1 MYPDPK
7 SRSQKLYDRALT
19 SLPGGNTRTTVF
31 MKPYPIYAARGEG
44 CRVFDVDGNEY
55 IDCINNFTSLI
66 HGHAHPALVAAA
78 TRQLALGSAFGLP
91 TESEI
96 DLAEL
101 LASRLP
107 SVEQVRFT
115 NSGTEAVMMA
125 LKAARA
131 FTGRPK
137 IAKCEG
143 AYHGSYDYAEVSLDP
158 TPEAWGRNA
167 PVSVAYAKG
176 TPDNVLADVVTIP
189 FNDAEAAVS
198 LIREHGAELA
208 CVLVDPMP
216 NRAGLA
222 PADKAYLEALRRVT
236 REVGALLIFDEVIT
250 FRLGYRGA
258 QGFWN
263 IDPDL
268 TTLGKIIG
276 GGFPVGAVGGKREF
290 MAVFDPS
297 SGKPALPHGGT
308 FSANPVT
315 MRAGIAAM
323 ELLDDAAFAR
333 LDTIGEAVRGGI
345 DDAFRRHGV
354 PGRTVGLGSLLK
366 IHFADRPVRDY
377 RSAYLTEQEAQ
388 RQAIFNRGLLNRGRA
403 GGGLRID
410 GIVDADDRSRYR
422 YHRHGGVG
430 CPRRGRGLGLT
441 AFPSSQTF
449 CQQERMSTKIDP
461 ITRSVVQHRLSSI
474 VKEMGEA
481 MLRTSYSQI
490 LNSSRD
496 FSLAICDTSGRL
508 IAQADHSRCMS
519 ARCPGRRW
527 WSRSGS
533 RTSRR
538 AT

>member
-1 MYPDPK
+1 MPFPVDCVRPKVDSMYPDRK
-7 SRSQKLYDRALT
+7 SVSRAMYDRALA

-44 CRVFDVDGNEY
+44 CRVWDLDGNEY

-66 HGHAHPALVAAA
+66 HGHAHPALAEAAR
-78 TRQLALGSAFGLP
+78 RQLTLGSAFGLP

-107 SVEQVRFT
+107 AVDQLRFAS
-115 NSGTEAVMMA
+115 SGTEAVMMA

-158 TPEAWGRNA
+158 PPEAWGRNA
-167 PVSVAYAKG
+167 PVSVAYARG

-198 LIREHGAELA
+198 LIREHGRELA

-216 NRAGLA
+216 NRAGLV
-222 PADKAYLEALRRVT
+222 PADRAYLEALRQVT

-250 FRLGYRGA
+250 FRVGYHGA
-258 QGFWN
+258 QGLWN
-263 IDPDL
+263 IEPDL
-268 TTLGKIIG
+268 TSLGKIIG
-276 GGFPVGAVGGKREF
+276 GGFPVGAVCGAKEF
-290 MAVFDPS
+290 MAVFDPRA
-297 SGKPALPHGGT
+297 GKPALPHGGT

-323 ELLDDAAFAR
+323 QLLDEAAFAR
-333 LDTIGEAVRGGI
+333 LDANGEAVRSGI
-345 DDAFRRHGV
+345 DAAFRRQEV

-377 RSAYLTEQEAQ
+377 RSAYLTEEEAK
-388 RQAIFNRGLLNRGRA
+388 RQTVFNQGLLNRGVLAA
-403 GGGLRID
+403 GYGLMALSTPMTDRDID
-410 GIVDADDRSRYR
+410 AIVEAAS
-422 YHRHGGVG
+422 GA
-430 CPRRGRGLGLT
+430 LGEV
-441 AFPSSQTF
+441 A
-449 CQQERMSTKIDP
+449 
-461 ITRSVVQHRLSSI
+461 
-474 VKEMGEA
+474 A
-481 MLRTSYSQI
+481 
-490 LNSSRD
+490 
-496 FSLAICDTSGRL
+496 
-508 IAQADHSRCMS
+508 
-519 ARCPGRRW
+519 
-527 WSRSGS
+527 
-533 RTSRR
+533 
-538 AT
+538 

>member
-1 MYPDPK
+1 MYPDTT
-7 SRSQKLYDRALT
+7 SNSQKLYDRALS

-55 IDCINNFTSLI
+55 IDCINNFTALI
-66 HGHAHPALVAAA
+66 HGHAHPLLVEAA
-78 TRQLALGSAFGLP
+78 TRQLALGTAFGLP

-96 DLAEL
+96 ELAEL

-107 SVEQVRFT
+107 SVDQLRFT

-176 TPDNVLADVVTIP
+176 TPDNVLADVITIP

-198 LIREHGAELA
+198 LLREHGSDLA

-222 PADKAYLEALRRVT
+222 PADKTYLEALRQVT
-236 REVGALLIFDEVIT
+236 REIGALLIFDEVIT

-258 QGFWN
+258 QGLWG

-276 GGFPVGAVGGKREF
+276 GGFPVGAVGGRKDV
-290 MAVFDPS
+290 MAVFDPRP
-297 SGKPALPHGGT
+297 GKPALPHGGT

-315 MRAGIAAM
+315 MRAGLVAM

-333 LDTIGEAVRGGI
+333 LEAIGEAVRSGI
-345 DDAFRRHGV
+345 NQAFRCHNV
-354 PGRTVGLGSLLK
+354 PGATVGLGSLLK
-366 IHFADRPVRDY
+366 IHFADRPIRDY
-377 RSAYLTEQEAQ
+377 RSAYPTEQEAK
-388 RQAIFNRGLLNRGRA
+388 RQAIFNRGLLNRGVLAA
-403 GGGLRID
+403 GYGLMALSTPMTDEDID
-410 GIVDADDRSRYR
+410 AIIAAASD
-422 YHRHGGVG
+422 
-430 CPRRGRGLGLT
+430 T
-441 AFPSSQTF
+441 
-449 CQQERMSTKIDP
+449 
-461 ITRSVVQHRLSSI
+461 
-474 VKEMGEA
+474 
-481 MLRTSYSQI
+481 
-490 LNSSRD
+490 
-496 FSLAICDTSGRL
+496 LAEV
-508 IAQADHSRCMS
+508 S
-519 ARCPGRRW
+519 A
-527 WSRSGS
+527 S
-533 RTSRR
+533 
-538 AT
+538 A

>member
-7 SRSQKLYDRALT
+7 SVSRNMYDRALA
-19 SLPGGNTRTTVF
+19 SLPGGNSRTTVY

-44 CRVFDVDGNEY
+44 CRIWDVDGNRY

-66 HGHAHPALVAAA
+66 HGYAHPALIEAA

-107 SVEQVRFT
+107 SVDQVRFT

-158 TPEAWGRNA
+158 APEAWGRNA

-189 FNDAEAAVS
+189 FNDTEAAVS
-198 LIREHGAELA
+198 LIREHGRDLA

-222 PADKAYLEALRRVT
+222 PADKVYLEALRQVT

-258 QGFWN
+258 QGLWD

-276 GGFPVGAVGGKREF
+276 GGFPVGAVGGHKEF
-290 MAVFDPS
+290 MAVFDPT

-315 MRAGIAAM
+315 MRAGLAAM
-323 ELLDDAAFAR
+323 ELLDEAAFAR
-333 LDTIGEAVRGGI
+333 LDATGEAVRTGI
-345 DDAFRRHGV
+345 DEAFRRTGV
-354 PGRTVGLGSLLK
+354 PGGTVGLGSLLK
-366 IHFADRPVRDY
+366 IHFTDRPIRDY
-377 RSAYLTEQEAQ
+377 RSAYPTEQEAR
-388 RQAIFNRGLLNRGRA
+388 RQVIFNRGLLNRGVLAA
-403 GGGLRID
+403 GYGLMALSTPMT
-410 GIVDADDRSRYR
+410 DADIDIIVAAASDALAE
-422 YHRHGGVG
+422 V
-430 CPRRGRGLGLT
+430 
-441 AFPSSQTF
+441 SS
-449 CQQERMSTKIDP
+449 ST
-461 ITRSVVQHRLSSI
+461 
-474 VKEMGEA
+474 
-481 MLRTSYSQI
+481 
-490 LNSSRD
+490 
-496 FSLAICDTSGRL
+496 
-508 IAQADHSRCMS
+508 
-519 ARCPGRRW
+519 
-527 WSRSGS
+527 
-533 RTSRR
+533 
-538 AT
+538 

>member
-7 SRSQKLYDRALT
+7 SASRATYDRALA

-44 CRVFDVDGNEY
+44 CRVWDLDGNEY

-66 HGHAHPALVAAA
+66 HGHAHPALVEAAK
-78 TRQLALGSAFGLP
+78 RQLALGSAFGLP
-91 TESEI
+91 TESEV

-101 LASRLP
+101 LASRLL
-107 SVEQVRFT
+107 SVDQVRFC

-158 TPEAWGRNA
+158 APEAWGRNT

-198 LIREHGAELA
+198 LVREHSRDLA

-222 PADKAYLEALRRVT
+222 PAEKGYLEALRRVT

-250 FRLGYRGA
+250 FRLGFGGA
-258 QGFWN
+258 QGIWK

-276 GGFPVGAVGGKREF
+276 GGFPVGAVAGRKEF
-290 MAVFDPS
+290 MAVFDPRH
-297 SGKPALPHGGT
+297 GKPALPHGGT

-315 MRAGIAAM
+315 MRAGLAAM
-323 ELLDDAAFAR
+323 ELLDETTFKR
-333 LDTIGEAVRGGI
+333 LDTLGEAVRTGI
-345 DDAFRRHGV
+345 DEAFRQHGV

-366 IHFADRPVRDY
+366 IHFADRQIRDY
-377 RSAYLTEQEAQ
+377 RSAYLNEEEAR
-388 RQAIFNRGLLNRGRA
+388 RQAVFSQGLLNRGVLAA
-403 GGGLRID
+403 GYGLMALSTPMTD
-410 GIVDADDRSRYR
+410 TDVDAIIAAASDA
-422 YHRHGGVG
+422 
-430 CPRRGRGLGLT
+430 LG
-441 AFPSSQTF
+441 
-449 CQQERMSTKIDP
+449 EV
-461 ITRSVVQHRLSSI
+461 SV
-474 VKEMGEA
+474 
-481 MLRTSYSQI
+481 
-490 LNSSRD
+490 
-496 FSLAICDTSGRL
+496 SL
-508 IAQADHSRCMS
+508 
-519 ARCPGRRW
+519 
-527 WSRSGS
+527 
-533 RTSRR
+533 
-538 AT
+538 

>member
-1 MYPDPK
+1 
-7 SRSQKLYDRALT
+7 
-19 SLPGGNTRTTVF
+19 
-31 MKPYPIYAARGEG
+31 MKPYPIYAARGKG

-66 HGHAHPALVAAA
+66 HGHAHPRLIEAA
-78 TRQLALGSAFGLP
+78 TRQLALGSAFGMP

-96 DLAEL
+96 ELAEL

-107 SVEQVRFT
+107 SVERVRFT

-158 TPEAWGRNA
+158 TPEAWSGNA

-176 TPDNVLADVVTIP
+176 TPDNVLADVITIP

-198 LIREHGAELA
+198 LIREHGPELA

-222 PADKAYLEALRRVT
+222 PADKIYLEALRRIT

-323 ELLDDAAFAR
+323 EMLDHAAFVR
-333 LDTIGEAVRGGI
+333 LDMIGAAARAGI
-345 DDAFRRHGV
+345 NDAFRRHGV
-354 PGRTVGLGSLLK
+354 PGGTVGLGSLLK

-377 RSAYLTEQEAQ
+377 RSAYMTEQEAQ
-388 RQAIFNRGLLNRGRA
+388 RQAIFNRGLLNRGVLAA
-403 GGGLRID
+403 GYGLMALSTPMT
-410 GIVDADDRSRYR
+410 DADIDTI
-422 YHRHGGVG
+422 V
-430 CPRRGRGLGLT
+430 T
-441 AFPSSQTF
+441 AASDALEEVSA
-449 CQQERMSTKIDP
+449 
-461 ITRSVVQHRLSSI
+461 SV
-474 VKEMGEA
+474 
-481 MLRTSYSQI
+481 
-490 LNSSRD
+490 
-496 FSLAICDTSGRL
+496 
-508 IAQADHSRCMS
+508 
-519 ARCPGRRW
+519 
-527 WSRSGS
+527 
-533 RTSRR
+533 
-538 AT
+538 

>member
-1 MYPDPK
+1 MYPDSK
-7 SRSQKLYDRALT
+7 SHSQKLYDRALS

-44 CRVFDVDGNEY
+44 CRVWDVDGSEF

-66 HGHAHPALVAAA
+66 HGHAHPILVEAA

-96 DLAEL
+96 ELAEL

-107 SVEQVRFT
+107 GVDQVRFT

-167 PVSVAYAKG
+167 PVSIAYARG

-189 FNDAEAAVS
+189 FNDVDAAVS
-198 LIREHGAELA
+198 LIREHGPELA

-222 PADKAYLEALRRVT
+222 PADKSYLEALRSVT

-250 FRLGYRGA
+250 FRLGFRGA
-258 QGFWN
+258 QGLWD

-276 GGFPVGAVGGKREF
+276 GGFPVGAVAGHKEF
-290 MAVFDPS
+290 MAVFDPR

-315 MRAGIAAM
+315 MRAGLAAM
-323 ELLDDAAFAR
+323 ELLDEAAFAR
-333 LDTIGEAVRGGI
+333 LDAIGEAVRSGI
-345 DDAFRRHGV
+345 DEAFRRTGV

-366 IHFADRPVRDY
+366 IHFADREIRDY
-377 RSAYLTEQEAQ
+377 RSAYMTEQEAR
-388 RQAIFNRGLLNRGRA
+388 RQAVFNRGLLNRGVLAA
-403 GGGLRID
+403 GYGLMALSMPMSD
-410 GIVDADDRSRYR
+410 ADVDAIIAAAS
-422 YHRHGGVG
+422 
-430 CPRRGRGLGLT
+430 
-441 AFPSSQTF
+441 A
-449 CQQERMSTKIDP
+449 
-461 ITRSVVQHRLSSI
+461 
-474 VKEMGEA
+474 A
-481 MLRTSYSQI
+481 
-490 LNSSRD
+490 
-496 FSLAICDTSGRL
+496 LAEV
-508 IAQADHSRCMS
+508 
-519 ARCPGRRW
+519 
-527 WSRSGS
+527 
-533 RTSRR
+533 
-538 AT
+538 ATLA

>member
-1 MYPDPK
+1 MPIAVKQNMYPDSK

-19 SLPGGNTRTTVF
+19 SLPGGNSRTTVF

-44 CRVFDVDGNEY
+44 CRVWDVDGNEY
-55 IDCINNFTSLI
+55 IDCVNNFTSLI
-66 HGHAHPALVAAA
+66 HGHAHPLLVEAA

-91 TESEI
+91 TLSEI
-96 DLAEL
+96 ELAEL
-101 LASRLP
+101 LVSRLP

-167 PVSVAYAKG
+167 PVSVAYARG

-198 LIREHGAELA
+198 LIREHGSELA

-222 PADKAYLEALRRVT
+222 PADRAYLEALRQIT

-250 FRLGYRGA
+250 FRLAYGGA
-258 QGFWN
+258 QGLWN

-276 GGFPVGAVGGKREF
+276 GGFPVGAIGGHKEF
-290 MAVFDPS
+290 MAVFDPR

-315 MRAGIAAM
+315 MRAGLAAM
-323 ELLDDAAFAR
+323 ELLDHAAFVR
-333 LDTIGEAVRGGI
+333 LDMIGAAVRAGI
-345 DDAFRRHGV
+345 NEAFRRYGV
-354 PGRTVGLGSLLK
+354 PGGTVGLGSLLK
-366 IHFADRPVRDY
+366 IHFAERPIRDY
-377 RSAYLTEQEAQ
+377 RSAYMTEQEVL
-388 RQAIFNRGLLNRGRA
+388 RQAIFNRGLLNRGVLAA
-403 GGGLRID
+403 GYGLMALSTPMT
-410 GIVDADDRSRYR
+410 DADIDT
-422 YHRHGGVG
+422 VI
-430 CPRRGRGLGLT
+430 T
-441 AFPSSQTF
+441 AASDAL
-449 CQQERMSTKIDP
+449 EE
-461 ITRSVVQHRLSSI
+461 V
-474 VKEMGEA
+474 
-481 MLRTSYSQI
+481 
-490 LNSSRD
+490 
-496 FSLAICDTSGRL
+496 
-508 IAQADHSRCMS
+508 S
-519 ARCPGRRW
+519 A
-527 WSRSGS
+527 S
-533 RTSRR
+533 
-538 AT
+538 A

>member
-7 SRSQKLYDRALT
+7 SSSQKLYDRALS

-44 CRVFDVDGNEY
+44 CRVFDVDGNGY

-66 HGHAHPALVAAA
+66 HGHAHPVLIEAA
-78 TRQLALGSAFGLP
+78 TRQLALGSAFGMP
-91 TESEI
+91 TESEVE
-96 DLAEL
+96 LAEL
-101 LASRLP
+101 IAARLP

-158 TPEAWGRNA
+158 TPDTWGRNA

-176 TPDNVLADVVTIP
+176 TPDNVLSDVLTIP

-222 PADKAYLEALRRVT
+222 PADQSYLDALRQVT
-236 REVGALLIFDEVIT
+236 REVGALLVFDEVIT
-250 FRLGYRGA
+250 FRVGYRGA
-258 QGFWN
+258 QGVWG

-276 GGFPVGAVGGKREF
+276 GGFPVGAVGGHKDI
-290 MAVFDPS
+290 MAVFDPRG
-297 SGKPALPHGGT
+297 GKPALPHGGT

-315 MRAGIAAM
+315 MRAGLASM
-323 ELLDDAAFAR
+323 ELLDEAAFAR
-333 LDTIGEAVRGGI
+333 LDQIGNAVRSGI
-345 DDAFRRHGV
+345 DEAFRQHGV
-354 PGRTVGLGSLLK
+354 PGGTVGLGSLLK
-366 IHFADRPVRDY
+366 IHFADHPVRDF
-377 RSAYLTEQEAQ
+377 RSAYLTDAETR
-388 RQAIFNRGLLNRGRA
+388 RQSAFHRALINRGVLAAPN
-403 GGGLRID
+403 GLMALSTPMT
-410 GIVDADDRSRYR
+410 DADIE
-422 YHRHGGVG
+422 
-430 CPRRGRGLGLT
+430 
-441 AFPSSQTF
+441 A
-449 CQQERMSTKIDP
+449 
-461 ITRSVVQHRLSSI
+461 I
-474 VKEMGEA
+474 VAAASGALADVSA
-481 MLRTSYSQI
+481 MT
-490 LNSSRD
+490 
-496 FSLAICDTSGRL
+496 
-508 IAQADHSRCMS
+508 
-519 ARCPGRRW
+519 
-527 WSRSGS
+527 
-533 RTSRR
+533 
-538 AT
+538 